1 MEREPDRSGQHHAG
15 TGTGTGTIAPH
26 WNQNRKALAMD
37 VLQNL
42 QDFTESLPA
51 ALQFLGV
58 GLAALVPYVE
68 GEGAA
73 IIGAV
78 AGISPWLAIPVAI
91 SANIAIVTVI
101 VLSFDRM
108 RAAVINRRIAR
119 GKDPAPRSEKQQKTR
134 RAFEKYGVPGVSLL
148 GPFLL
153 PTHFTSAALVSFGA
167 ARGYVILWQ
176 AVAIALYAVVV
187 GGLFYALMGA
197 LG

>member
-1 MEREPDRSGQHHAG
+1 
-15 TGTGTGTIAPH
+15 
-26 WNQNRKALAMD
+26 MD
-37 VLQNL
+37 FLQTL
-42 QDFTESLPA
+42 QDFTDSLPT

-58 GLAALVPYVE
+58 AVSALVPFVE

-73 IIGAV
+73 IIGAL
-78 AGISPWLAIPVAI
+78 AGVNPWLSIPVAI
-91 SANIAIVTVI
+91 LANIAIVTVI
-101 VLSFDRM
+101 VVSFDRI
-108 RAAVINRRIAR
+108 RTAVLDRRISR
-119 GKDPAPRSEKQQKTR
+119 GQEPAPLSARQRKTR

-167 ARGYVILWQ
+167 AKGYVILWQ
-176 AVAIALYAVVV
+176 AVAITLYAGAF

>member
-1 MEREPDRSGQHHAG
+1 
-15 TGTGTGTIAPH
+15 
-26 WNQNRKALAMD
+26 MD
-37 VLQNL
+37 LIQDLQ
-42 QDFTESLPA
+42 QFTESLPA

-58 GLAALVPYVE
+58 AVSALIPFVE

-78 AGISPWLAIPVAI
+78 TGISPWLSIPVAI
-91 SANIAIVTVI
+91 LANLGIVTVI
-101 VLSFDRM
+101 VLSFDRA
-108 RAAVINRRIAR
+108 RTAVLNRRIAR
-119 GKDPAPRSEKQQKTR
+119 GRAPAPLSPRQRRTR
-134 RAFEKYGVPGVSLL
+134 RAFERYGVPGVSLL

-167 ARGYVILWQ
+167 AKGYVIAWQ
-176 AVAIALYAVVV
+176 AAAITLYAGVF